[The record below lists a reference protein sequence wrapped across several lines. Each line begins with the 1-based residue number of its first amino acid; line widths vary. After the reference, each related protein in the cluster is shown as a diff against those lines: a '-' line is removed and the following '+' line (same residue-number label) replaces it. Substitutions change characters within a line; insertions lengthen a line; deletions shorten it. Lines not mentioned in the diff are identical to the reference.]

1 MLEFDAFGQIGDAS
15 KARNIMMNWDHT
27 HNPTTGIRSWHRL
40 GAADS
45 SRDQE
50 TSR

>member
-27 HNPTTGIRSWHRL
+27 QPHYRHTKL
-40 GAADS
+40 A
-45 SRDQE
+45 
-50 TSR
+50 